1 MNLYRL
7 NGVTLPAPRSAAK
20 SSNAADPS
28 GTSILRRFAVHSV
41 ENGQNQFYAVL
52 ATTKLGVL
60 VKLIKISSLVL
71 ILVGL
76 SAARS
81 SGGTQSPARPK
92 IDVSKLGPQVGERVP
107 DFRLNDQNGKTW
119 TLQSVMGSKGAML
132 VFVRSAD
139 W

>member
-1 MNLYRL
+1 MLFSQR
-7 NGVTLPAPRSAAK
+7 
-20 SSNAADPS
+20 
-28 GTSILRRFAVHSV
+28 
-41 ENGQNQFYAVL
+41 
-52 ATTKLGVL
+52 TKLRIL
-60 VKLIKISSLVL
+60 MKLFKISLLVL

-76 SAARS
+76 WAVQSL
-81 SGGTQSPARPK
+81 GGTQSSARPK

-119 TLQSVMGSKGAML
+119 TLQSIMGSKGAML